1 MKITRSHLKALRVA
15 HELVANAF
23 GADTPNARDIAE
35 MYATCR
41 QSMLN
46 KAARAVDHAA
56 DAVDRA
62 EYKAHV
68 ARVELDRI
76 RGMVDELGS

>member
-1 MKITRSHLKALRVA
+1 MKITQSHLKALRAA
-15 HELVANAF
+15 HELVADAF

-35 MYATCR
+35 MYATFR

-46 KAARAVDHAA
+46 KAARAVD
-56 DAVDRA
+56 RA
-62 EYKAHV
+62 EYKAHL
-68 ARVELDRI
+68 ARVERDRI